1 MRAFFPFQARLPHV
15 PTLECDTHAY
25 HSTECDLV
33 FCHGINDY
41 GGKFAVHA
49 DKFLDAGVRTTDTS
63 TKSMREREL
72 IVFRFCCRRLCSTES
87 SCPTYQAMAGQ
98 PAFTSTRLAW
108 KPSPMPFTPSSKM
121 SRCKTRASSKNKEGH
136 IPRREKYLWP
146 DSRSADSPRR

>member
-1 MRAFFPFQARLPHV
+1 MRPFVPFPRLPHV

-49 DKFLDAGVRTTDTS
+49 DIFLNAGVRT
-63 TKSMREREL
+63 RNE
-72 IVFRFCCRRLCSTES
+72 FCFIIEKHETGPDSSRRLCSTES
-87 SCPTYQAMAGQ
+87 SYQTCQATAGQ
-98 PAFTSTRLAW
+98 RAFTSTRLAW
-108 KPSPMPFTPSSKM
+108 KPSPMPSTPSSKT

-136 IPRREKYLWP
+136 IPRRERYSWP
-146 DSRSADSPRR
+146 DSRSGDSPRP